1 MHVTGQLLLTAL
13 IKCLFFFMLNCFLHI
28 CIGFEFEQA
37 HYTVS
42 EGAGSITVCAI
53 LNIPPRVREEMTLET
68 DLKLFALNG
77 TRDLLA
83 ASIAIGEL
91 CI

>member
-1 MHVTGQLLLTAL
+1 M
-13 IKCLFFFMLNCFLHI
+13 

-42 EGAGSITVCAI
+42 ESAGSITVCAI
-53 LNIPPRVREEMTLET
+53 LNVPPGIREIMVLET